1 LRVAIYARVSSVDQ
15 NYEMQ
20 LQELNALADRSGW
33 AVVDVYAEKISGT
46 KKTEDRP
53 ELKRLMKDAKS
64 RKFQKVLVWSVDRL
78 GRSMKNLV
86 DVLSELRDLKI
97 DIFAQQQGIDTG
109 TQMGSMM
116 FSFISIFSEFET
128 NLRRERQMLGIQKAR
143 KNGKRWG
150 GRQPT
155 ADDKIEKIRLMRSKG
170 LTVREICK
178 KLKVSPNT
186 VAASKEPTCRPNKSL
201 LN

>member
-1 LRVAIYARVSSVDQ
+1 MKVAIYARVSSVDQ

-33 AVVDVYAEKISGT
+33 TVVDIYAEKISGT

-116 FSFISIFSEFET
+116 FSFLSIFSEFET

-143 KNGKRWG
+143 ENGKRWG
-150 GRQPT
+150 GRQPI

-186 VAASKEPTCRPNKSL
+186 VAAEMRLKRAVSSL
-201 LN
+201 QN